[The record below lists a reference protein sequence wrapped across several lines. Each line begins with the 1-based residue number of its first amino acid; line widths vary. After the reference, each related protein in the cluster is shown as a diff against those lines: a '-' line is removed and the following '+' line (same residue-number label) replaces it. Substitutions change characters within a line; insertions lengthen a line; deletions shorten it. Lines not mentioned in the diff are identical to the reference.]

1 MLDTANRT
9 FICSVVFIDLV
20 GYSKKPVTEQIRLK
34 TSLTNNLSEAIKD
47 IPVNDRIILDTGD
60 GAAISFLGDPEDA
73 LFVTLSLREAMLREG
88 AESEAAA
95 GDSENVRMGINLGPV
110 KLVKDING
118 HPNIIGDGINVAQRI
133 MSFARPGQIVVS
145 RSYYDVVSNLASE
158 YAKLFTYEGSRTD
171 KHVREHEIYVVGHHE
186 GALQKARDGMK
197 DRASATTPHMR
208 KMSGTGTGGVGA
220 QTVTL
225 TIPSFVQD
233 KKKLTFVAGGLA
245 AIVLVLA
252 VLVATKKPSGP
263 AVAGE
268 SVAATP
274 PASAT
279 PASTAGL
286 PPPGT
291 IGLPAA
297 GTTSA
302 APTDP
307 TKVAIAP
314 ANGPAP
320 GTAGEPKKDVP
331 PETKVLS
338 PAPTQ
343 VPAPAPAPDTK
354 VDPKAADA
362 VKAEGAKAAE
372 AAKSDPA
379 KVASAPPAV
388 DPAKAV
394 LQATIFLNISP
405 WGEVFVNGRSQGVSP
420 PKKFVKLD
428 PGKYKIEVKN
438 TTFPV
443 HAQSLEVKARE
454 EVTLKHRFQ

>member
-88 AESEAAA
+88 MESEEAA

-197 DRASATTPHMR
+197 DRASATTPHVR
-208 KMSGTGTGGVGA
+208 RVSGGSTTGGIGS

-268 SVAATP
+268 SVAATAPATAPANPP
-274 PASAT
+274 PAE
-279 PASTAGL
+279 
-286 PPPGT
+286 
-291 IGLPAA
+291 
-297 GTTSA
+297 
-302 APTDP
+302 P
-307 TKVAIAP
+307 TKVATAPVTAAPVPAP
-314 ANGPAP
+314 APA
-320 GTAGEPKKDVP
+320 EPRKDP
-331 PETKVLS
+331 PPDAKVLA

-343 VPAPAPAPDTK
+343 VPAAAPATTAK
-354 VDPKAADA
+354 TDPKAVEAA
-362 VKAEGAKAAE
+362 KAEGAKALADPNKPATAPADASK
-372 AAKSDPA
+372 AAP
-379 KVASAPPAV
+379 V
-388 DPAKAV
+388 DPGKAV
-394 LQATIFLNISP
+394 LQATLFLSISP
-405 WGEVFVNGRSQGVSP
+405 WGEVFVNGKSQGVSP

-428 PGKYKIEVKN
+428 PGKYKIEVRN

-443 HAQSLEVKARE
+443 HAQNLEVKARE